1 MGQHGIICGLL
12 RGEEGV
18 GNLMGGGMEIDDF
31 ILCLFL
37 FLFFYFFIILNIIC
51 QDVLGS
57 GDVCRVSRYMNRR
70 PVVSWQVSADY
81 GV

>member
-1 MGQHGIICGLL
+1 MFNI
-12 RGEEGV
+12 
-18 GNLMGGGMEIDDF
+18 F
-31 ILCLFL
+31 I
-37 FLFFYFFIILNIIC
+37 LFFYIYFFFIILNIC